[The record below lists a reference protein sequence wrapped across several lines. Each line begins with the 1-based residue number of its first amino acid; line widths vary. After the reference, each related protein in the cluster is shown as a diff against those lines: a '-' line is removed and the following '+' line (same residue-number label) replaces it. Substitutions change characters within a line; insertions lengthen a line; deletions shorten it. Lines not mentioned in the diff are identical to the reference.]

1 MKKNTKSNTV
11 VKSLSKADLDE
22 IERLALAY
30 FHADEAFD
38 KAKASLADRV
48 KQVVGK
54 SKDKVDMAT
63 AYRQVEKLLLK
74 AGYVKAYVQR
84 VLRDAGLRLRQS
96 SGDDKRKDNGK
107 SKAVIAL
114 TPKAK
119 KALEFIA
126 SLKLNDA
133 DRKAFIANFGA

>member
-11 VKSLSKADLDE
+11 VKSLSKEVLAELE
-22 IERLALAY
+22 SLALAY
-30 FHADEAFD
+30 FNADEAFD
-38 KAKASLADRV
+38 KAKTSLAERV

-84 VLRDAGLRLRQS
+84 ILRDAGLRLRQS
-96 SGDDKRKDNGK
+96 SGNDKRKDNGR
-107 SKAVIAL
+107 SKVAL

-133 DRKAFIANFGA
+133 DRKALIANLGA

>member
-1 MKKNTKSNTV
+1 MKANKVNNKSV
-11 VKSLSKADLDE
+11 GIKSLSPAILAE
-22 IERLALAY
+22 LESLALAY
-30 FHADEAFD
+30 FNADEAFD

-96 SGDDKRKDNGK
+96 SGDDKRKSNGR
-107 SKAVIAL
+107 SKVAL

-119 KALEFIA
+119 KALTLLA
-126 SLKLNDA
+126 SLKLNDE
-133 DRKAFIANFGA
+133 DRKSLIANLA

>member
-1 MKKNTKSNTV
+1 MKANKANKAVVV
-11 VKSLSKADLDE
+11 VKSLSKADLEE

-30 FHADEAFD
+30 FNADEAFD

-84 VLRDAGLRLRQS
+84 ILRDAGLRLRQS
-96 SGDDKRKDNGK
+96 SGNDKRKDNGR
-107 SKAVIAL
+107 SKVAL

-133 DRKAFIANFGA
+133 DRKALIANLGA